1 MDIVEPKQKEAS
13 IAALA
18 IKAASDSSNIAS
30 VQTCEVRRLRHLHGR
45 ADTSAEVT
53 GEVEQDSVAVEM
65 PVALVF
71 NGISHAVM
79 MLTPNDLEDF
89 AYGFSLTE
97 GIIDKAEQI
106 YDCEVEANQHEG
118 TVGVSIH
125 ITLASEKFA
134 ALKEKRRFMTGRTG
148 CGLCGTE
155 SLTQAIRQPAPV
167 THAQSFSAA
176 AVSKAVASMKTK
188 QSLLE
193 ITGATHAAA
202 FCNEEGDIMLL
213 REDVGRH
220 NALDKVIGALMRLQ
234 SKAAAAGKQTNVGAA
249 TAVNGFITVTSRASY
264 EMVQKTA
271 CANIGLLAA
280 VSGVTNLAIQVAN
293 NAGVCLLGFTRGR
306 DAAIYTHQQR
316 LTQ

>member
-1 MDIVEPKQKEAS
+1 MDIVEPKQKEAT

-18 IKAASDSSNIAS
+18 IKADSDSSNIAS

-45 ADTSAEVT
+45 AETSAEVT

-89 AYGFSLTE
+89 AVGFSLTE

-193 ITGATHAAA
+193 FTGATHTVFLSYAGRTYSARYYNDGTLA
-202 FCNEEGDIMLL
+202 GLGRATTATSHDVPTTYLSQLPSWHGSSQFRRSL
-213 REDVGRH
+213 RRW
-220 NALDKVIGALMRLQ
+220 L
-234 SKAAAAGKQTNVGAA
+234 
-249 TAVNGFITVTSRASY
+249 TAQPA
-264 EMVQKTA
+264 
-271 CANIGLLAA
+271 
-280 VSGVTNLAIQVAN
+280 
-293 NAGVCLLGFTRGR
+293 
-306 DAAIYTHQQR
+306 
-316 LTQ
+316 